1 MNTTPNPG
9 ERPPPT
15 RLHAWVDRLAR
26 GWPYLEG
33 ADHPVRAMAT
43 LVARGRRRIRISGDF
58 VVALE
63 PATAGRVTSLLR
75 LVYHGATFSDH
86 PDPNRQ
92 EWAYSSADGTVTTP
106 SGVRLFLDGIEPLVL
121 AETFLYQSH
130 FAGPDLTGR
139 TVLDAGAYVG
149 DTALYY
155 ASLGAEVVSYE
166 PNPVHFEQ
174 LERNVALNPEL
185 ARKIRIVP
193 EAIGPDGTFAF
204 AATRSAE
211 GALRASGTG
220 PVTVT
225 SRSLASVIDRSGV
238 SEFWLAK
245 FDIKGEE
252 FLVAR
257 EPALGRIERLQVEYT
272 TSRATG
278 DLPLLMGL
286 LRDRGFA
293 IERVYK
299 HNYLRFRLREH
310 GTIQARNRRSTAARA
325 T

>member
-1 MNTTPNPG
+1 
-9 ERPPPT
+9 
-15 RLHAWVDRLAR
+15 VD
-26 GWPYLEG
+26 
-33 ADHPVRAMAT
+33 
-43 LVARGRRRIRISGDF
+43 
-58 VVALE
+58 LE

-75 LVYHGATFSDH
+75 LAYHGATFSDH

-92 EWAYSSADGTVTTP
+92 EWAYSSSDGTVTTP
-106 SGVRLFLDGIEPLVL
+106 GGVRLFLDGCEPLVL
-121 AETFLYQSH
+121 AETFLYQTH
-130 FAGPDLTGR
+130 FAGPDLSGR

-166 PNPVHFEQ
+166 PNPLHFEQ
-174 LERNVALNPEL
+174 LQRNLGLNPEL
-185 ARKIRIVP
+185 ARRIRTVP
-193 EAIGPDGTFAF
+193 EAIGPDGTFSF
-204 AATRSAE
+204 ARTRSAE
-211 GALRASGTG
+211 GALEEGRAG

-225 SRSLASVIDRSGV
+225 SRSLASVFDRAGWN
-238 SEFWLAK
+238 ECWLAK

-252 FLVAR
+252 FQVAR

-272 TSRATG
+272 VSRSTG
-278 DLPLLMGL
+278 DLPLLLGL

-310 GTIQARNRRSTAARA
+310 GTIQARNRRSVAARA
-325 T
+325 K